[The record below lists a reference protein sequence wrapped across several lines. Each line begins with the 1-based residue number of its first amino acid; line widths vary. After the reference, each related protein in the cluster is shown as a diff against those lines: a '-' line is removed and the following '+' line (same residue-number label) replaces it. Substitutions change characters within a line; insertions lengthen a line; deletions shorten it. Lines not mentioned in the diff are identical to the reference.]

1 MKLGSVALLLP
12 LMSQAANY
20 SVKTA
25 LVDGIEVVQL
35 ADAARKT
42 EVTVVPTIGNI
53 AYRMMVNGKNALWVP
68 YEKLSEMKSKPAMG
82 GVPFL
87 APWANRLDQQAFWA
101 NGKKYAFDMDLGNVR
116 GATPIH
122 GLLSNSHYWQV
133 ISVAADKQY
142 HGDLEGTGLGQML
155 AGMAAEVK
163 DSGAY
168 VAIER
173 VRGTLQGRTGSFAV
187 HHRGVMTRGAQDL
200 AITIVPDSGTG
211 GLAGITGTMTIDI
224 RDGKHFYGIDY
235 LLP

>member
-1 MKLGSVALLLP
+1 MRNYILCLALGLAAGLTQATASGQKGSTMAKHASGTFDVKIIPQKDEGVGDATIAR
-12 LMSQAANY
+12 MS
-20 SVKTA
+20 
-25 LVDGIEVVQL
+25 I
-35 ADAARKT
+35 
-42 EVTVVPTIGNI
+42 
-53 AYRMMVNGKNALWVP
+53 
-68 YEKLSEMKSKPAMG
+68 
-82 GVPFL
+82 
-87 APWANRLDQQAFWA
+87 
-101 NGKKYAFDMDLGNVR
+101 
-116 GATPIH
+116 
-122 GLLSNSHYWQV
+122 
-133 ISVAADKQY
+133 DKQY

-211 GLAGITGTMTIDI
+211 ELAGITGTMTIDI